1 MIEKKWG
8 NTVNS
13 LNNIIVQFVK
23 LLPKSIVHIFAKK
36 YVAGSKLEDGV
47 RVVKELNAKGI
58 LATMDV
64 LGESIKTKAEAIET
78 KVQYFELL
86 DTIEK
91 HKLNSNISIKPTALG
106 LAIDKDFCKNLIT
119 EIIEKAK
126 ELNNY
131 VRIDMEDSPFTQVT
145 IDMFKELRAKYDN
158 VGIVLQ
164 AYLRRTYDDVVDLN
178 KIGTNYRL
186 CKGIYIE
193 PEEIAFKGRQEVRDN
208 FLKSLEKMF
217 DDGNYVGIATHDE
230 YLIKEAY
237 RMIEEKKIPK
247 DKYEFQM
254 LYGVTEH
261 LRDKI
266 NADGHKIRIYVPY
279 GEQWYAYS
287 MRRLQENP
295 QVAWY
300 ITKSIFSFK

>member
-1 MIEKKWG
+1 MA
-8 NTVNS
+8 
-13 LNNIIVQFVK
+13 IVQFVK
-23 LLPKSIVHIFAKK
+23 LLPKSVVHIFAKK
-36 YVAGSKLEDGV
+36 YVAGHTLDDGI

-58 LATMDV
+58 LATMDI
-64 LGESIKTKAEAIET
+64 LGESIKSRGEASET
-78 KVQYFELL
+78 KKQYFELL
-86 DTIEK
+86 ETIDE
-91 HKLNSNISIKPTALG
+91 HKLDSNISIKPTALG
-106 LAIDKDFCKNLIT
+106 LAIDPDYCKELII

-126 ELNNY
+126 SLNNF

-145 IDMFKELRAKYDN
+145 IDIFKELRAAYDN

-164 AYLRRTYDDVVDLN
+164 SYLRRTYDDVVDLN

-193 PEEIAFKGRQEVRDN
+193 PEKIAFKGRQEVRDN
-208 FLKSLEKMF
+208 FLKSLEKIF
-217 DDGNYVGIATHDE
+217 TGGNYVGIATHDD
-230 YLIKEAY
+230 YLIKESY

-254 LYGVTEH
+254 LYGVTEY

-279 GEQWYAYS
+279 GKQWYAYS
-287 MRRLQENP
+287 IRRLQENP

>member
-1 MIEKKWG
+1 MA
-8 NTVNS
+8 
-13 LNNIIVQFVK
+13 IVEFVK
-23 LLPKSIVHIFAKK
+23 LLPKSVVHIFAKK
-36 YVAGSKLEDGV
+36 YVAGDTLDDGV

-58 LATMDV
+58 VATMDI
-64 LGESIKTKAEAIET
+64 LGESIKTRGEASET
-78 KVQYFELL
+78 KEQYFELL
-86 DTIEK
+86 EAIDK
-91 HKLNSNISIKPTALG
+91 HKLDSNISIKPTALG
-106 LAIDKDFCKNLIT
+106 LAIDVDYCKELVT

-126 ELNNY
+126 SYNNF

-145 IDMFKELRAKYDN
+145 IDIFKELRAKYDN

-164 AYLRRTYDDVVDLN
+164 SYLRRTYDDVVDLN

-193 PEEIAFKGRQEVRDN
+193 PEKIAFKGRQEVREN

-217 DDGNYVGIATHDE
+217 NDGNYVGIATHDDF
-230 YLIKEAY
+230 LIKESY

-247 DKYEFQM
+247 NKYEFQM
-254 LYGVTEH
+254 LYGVTEY

-266 NADGHKIRIYVPY
+266 NSDGHKIRIYVPY
-279 GEQWYAYS
+279 GEHWYAYS
-287 MRRLQENP
+287 IRRLQENP

-300 ITKSIFSFK
+300 IAKSIFSFK

>member
-1 MIEKKWG
+1 
-8 NTVNS
+8 VS
-13 LNNIIVQFVK
+13 PLNNVIVQFVK

-36 YVAGSKLEDGV
+36 YVAGSTLADGV
-47 RVVKELNAKGI
+47 RVTKELNAKGI

-64 LGESIKTKAEAIET
+64 LGEAIKSKAEAAET
-78 KVQYFELL
+78 KEQYFELL

-91 HKLNSNISIKPTALG
+91 HKLNSNISVKPTALG
-106 LAIDKDFCKNLIT
+106 LAIDKDYCKDLIT

-126 ELNNY
+126 ELNNF
-131 VRIDMEDSPFTQVT
+131 VRIDMEDSPFTQIT
-145 IDMFKELRAKYDN
+145 IDMFKELRTKYDN

-208 FLKSLEKMF
+208 FLKALEKMF

-230 YLIKEAY
+230 YLIKESY

>member
-1 MIEKKWG
+1 M
-8 NTVNS
+8 NP
-13 LNNIIVQFVK
+13 LNMAIVQFVK
-23 LLPKSIVHIFAKK
+23 LLPKSVVHIFAKK
-36 YVAGSKLEDGV
+36 YVAGDTLDDGV

-58 LATMDV
+58 VATIDI
-64 LGESIKTKAEAIET
+64 LGESIKTRGEASET

-86 DTIEK
+86 EVIDK
-91 HKLNSNISIKPTALG
+91 HKLDSNISIKPTALG
-106 LAIDKDFCKNLIT
+106 LAIDVDYCKELVT

-126 ELNNY
+126 SYNNF

-145 IDMFKELRAKYDN
+145 IDIFKELRAKYDN

-164 AYLRRTYDDVVDLN
+164 SYLRRTYDDVVDLN

-193 PEEIAFKGRQEVRDN
+193 PEEIAFKGRQEVREN

-217 DDGNYVGIATHDE
+217 DDGNYVGIATHDD
-230 YLIKEAY
+230 YLIKESY

-247 DKYEFQM
+247 NKYEFQM
-254 LYGVTEH
+254 LYGVTEY

-266 NADGHKIRIYVPY
+266 NSDGHKIRIYVPY
-279 GEQWYAYS
+279 GEHWYAYS
-287 MRRLQENP
+287 IRRLQENP

-300 ITKSIFSFK
+300 IAKSIFSFK

>member
-1 MIEKKWG
+1 MA
-8 NTVNS
+8 
-13 LNNIIVQFVK
+13 IVQFVK
-23 LLPKSIVHIFAKK
+23 LLPKSVVHIFAKK
-36 YVAGSKLEDGV
+36 YVAGDTLDDGV

-58 LATMDV
+58 VATIDI
-64 LGESIKTKAEAIET
+64 LGESIKTRGEASET

-86 DTIEK
+86 EVIDK
-91 HKLNSNISIKPTALG
+91 HKLDSNISIKPTALG
-106 LAIDKDFCKNLIT
+106 LAIDVDYCKELVT

-126 ELNNY
+126 SYNNF

-145 IDMFKELRAKYDN
+145 IDIFKELRAKYDN

-164 AYLRRTYDDVVDLN
+164 SYLRRTYDDVVDLN

-193 PEEIAFKGRQEVRDN
+193 PEEIAFKGRQEVREN

-217 DDGNYVGIATHDE
+217 DDGNYVGIATHDD
-230 YLIKEAY
+230 YLIKESY

-247 DKYEFQM
+247 NKYEFQM
-254 LYGVTEH
+254 LYGVTEY

-266 NADGHKIRIYVPY
+266 NSDGHKIRIYVPY
-279 GEQWYAYS
+279 GEHWYAYS
-287 MRRLQENP
+287 IRRLQENP

-300 ITKSIFSFK
+300 IAKSIFSFK

>member
-1 MIEKKWG
+1 M
-8 NTVNS
+8 NP
-13 LNNIIVQFVK
+13 LNNVIVQFVK

-36 YVAGSKLEDGV
+36 YVAGSTLADGV
-47 RVVKELNAKGI
+47 RVTKELNAKGI

-64 LGESIKTKAEAIET
+64 LGEAIKSKAEAAET
-78 KVQYFELL
+78 KEQYFELL

-91 HKLNSNISIKPTALG
+91 HKLNSNISVKPTALG
-106 LAIDKDFCKNLIT
+106 LAIDKDYCKDLIT

-126 ELNNY
+126 ELNNF
-131 VRIDMEDSPFTQVT
+131 VRIDMEDSPFTQIT
-145 IDMFKELRAKYDN
+145 IDMFKELRTKYDN

-208 FLKSLEKMF
+208 FLKALEKMF

-230 YLIKEAY
+230 YLIKESY